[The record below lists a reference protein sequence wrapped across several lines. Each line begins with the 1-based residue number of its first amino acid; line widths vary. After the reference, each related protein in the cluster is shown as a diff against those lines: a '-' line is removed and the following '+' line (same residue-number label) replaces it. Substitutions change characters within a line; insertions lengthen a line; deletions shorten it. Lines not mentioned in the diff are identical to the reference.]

1 MTSAKKSVTVP
12 DFARMKSEG
21 HRIVMVTAYDATF
34 ATLVDDAGVD
44 CILVGDSVA
53 TVVQGHSNTIPV
65 TLEEMAYHVKLV
77 ARANPRAL
85 IVGDMPFG
93 SYQVGVGQA
102 IASAATLIKAGAGA
116 VKLEG
121 GVNVAESIAAITRM
135 DIPVMGHIG
144 LTPQSYHRMGGHRVQ
159 GRAQGYEPGGRDR
172 LLDDAHAV
180 DQAGAFALVIEG
192 VPSDL
197 AGEIT
202 RKVSIPTIGI
212 GAGLECDGQVLV
224 LHDLL
229 GITKRDFTFAKKYA
243 NLHATITEAI
253 ETYAAEVRS
262 GEWPDTAHSYK

>member
-1 MTSAKKSVTVP
+1 
-12 DFARMKSEG
+12 
-21 HRIVMVTAYDATF
+21 
-34 ATLVDDAGVD
+34 
-44 CILVGDSVA
+44 
-53 TVVQGHSNTIPV
+53 
-65 TLEEMAYHVKLV
+65 
-77 ARANPRAL
+77 
-85 IVGDMPFG
+85 
-93 SYQVGVGQA
+93 
-102 IASAATLIKAGAGA
+102 
-116 VKLEG
+116 
-121 GVNVAESIAAITRM
+121 M

-144 LTPQSYHRMGGHRVQ
+144 LTPQSYHRMGGHKVQ
-159 GRAQGYEPGGRDR
+159 GRSQGYEPGGRDR

-253 ETYAAEVRS
+253 ETYAAEVRN